1 MNAFYKPS
9 TTQDRG
15 RGRGRG
21 RGTGAGHGWGR
32 GRGRET
38 LTKTYTTSIKGLS
51 YRDSMLAIERI
62 LIDSGVMGIC

>member
-21 RGTGAGHGWGR
+21 RGIGAEHGWGR

-51 YRDSMLAIERI
+51 YARGHEGQF
-62 LIDSGVMGIC
+62 GVIQF